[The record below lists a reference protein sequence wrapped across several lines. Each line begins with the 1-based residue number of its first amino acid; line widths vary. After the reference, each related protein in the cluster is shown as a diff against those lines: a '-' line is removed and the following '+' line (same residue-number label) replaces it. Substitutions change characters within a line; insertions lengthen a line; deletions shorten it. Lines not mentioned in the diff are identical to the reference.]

1 MLQFPNFFVLENATH
16 HSCRRCDGPKADRE
30 MTRAVQRQIKAAL
43 PKGTQYPPFSLVRNI
58 SMYCM
63 SLYHLHTMFVLAR
76 RLEVGEEGVAVD
88 DMHLPKQSVPT
99 GGFSKT
105 TKFGPGPSPPISAI
119 TRWRDA
125 QCPARTW
132 HHAAIRVPSSIGYMT
147 CLALGMAHTF
157 YPFKGIS

>member
-1 MLQFPNFFVLENATH
+1 
-16 HSCRRCDGPKADRE
+16 
-30 MTRAVQRQIKAAL
+30 
-43 PKGTQYPPFSLVRNI
+43 
-58 SMYCM
+58 
-63 SLYHLHTMFVLAR
+63 MFVLAR

-88 DMHLPKQSVPT
+88 GTHLPKKSVPT

-132 HHAAIRVPSSIGYMT
+132 HHAAI
-147 CLALGMAHTF
+147 A
-157 YPFKGIS
+157 GISTHRQSSQFHRLYDLFGPGNGAHILSFQGH